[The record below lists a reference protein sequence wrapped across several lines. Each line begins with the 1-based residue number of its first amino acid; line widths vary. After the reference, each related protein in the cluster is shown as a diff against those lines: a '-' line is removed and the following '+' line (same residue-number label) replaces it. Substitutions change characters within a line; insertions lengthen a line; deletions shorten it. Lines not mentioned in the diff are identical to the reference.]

1 MSTNAAPSPHTDPP
15 EALPH
20 HAAWTDSSSADALP
34 GAPAVFQLVDDGGR
48 NVLLATTQHLRR
60 AVATR
65 LDAPSDRPTRRA
77 DLAAVV
83 RGVRWRRVSCAFE
96 ARWWHYRLARRLY
109 PRDYRKR
116 IGFRP
121 AWFLCIDPRDE
132 TEIRV
137 SERVCS
143 EPAAF
148 VGPWPSSKAAH
159 EALTGLWDVFD
170 LCRHPEQLRKRP
182 GGLRCAYFDMR
193 RCDAP
198 CDATAPR
205 EPMAERCRD
214 AWRFACGGAA
224 EWADKAAARMRQAA
238 QEQRFEQ
245 AALLKTQIAFAR
257 RWAAE
262 WQPKT
267 WPLERFEFLLV
278 LPATRRKAWKVFT
291 FEQGSFRDGP
301 LLKNA
306 EMPAAARAWA
316 ATDETTP
323 GSADATE
330 RMEQTWLMAHLLN
343 SREADTAAIVPLD
356 LVRTNAQDARAALS
370 AAAQRR
376 G

>member
-1 MSTNAAPSPHTDPP
+1 
-15 EALPH
+15 
-20 HAAWTDSSSADALP
+20 
-34 GAPAVFQLVDDGGR
+34 
-48 NVLLATTQHLRR
+48 
-60 AVATR
+60 
-65 LDAPSDRPTRRA
+65 
-77 DLAAVV
+77 
-83 RGVRWRRVSCAFE
+83 
-96 ARWWHYRLARRLY
+96 
-109 PRDYRKR
+109 
-116 IGFRP
+116 
-121 AWFLCIDPRDE
+121 
-132 TEIRV
+132 
-137 SERVCS
+137 
-143 EPAAF
+143 
-148 VGPWPSSKAAH
+148 
-159 EALTGLWDVFD
+159 
-170 LCRHPEQLRKRP
+170 EQLRKRP